1 MPDFKALNVTLDWQ
15 QHSQPKTITSRMK
28 ILLVEDDQTTGSYI
42 QKGLSTAGH
51 AVDWLQDGRDALA
64 AGLDV
69 GYDALIVDRMIPGL
83 DGLNLVKSLR
93 AASVRTPVLFL
104 TAMSS
109 VDDRVEGLDAGGDD
123 YLVKPFAFSELTA
136 RINAL
141 VRRPPIVTERTKLLV
156 GDLEMDLVARTIY
169 RAGQRID
176 LLPREFSLLEFLMRN
191 EGRVLTKTM
200 FLEKIWNFNFDPQSS
215 VVETHISRLRAKID
229 KPFANPLLHTV
240 KNTGY
245 TLHARR

>member
-1 MPDFKALNVTLDWQ
+1 
-15 QHSQPKTITSRMK
+15 MK

-42 QKGLSTAGH
+42 QKGLSAAGH
-51 AVDWLQDGRDALA
+51 AVDWLRDGRDALA
-64 AGLDV
+64 AGLDA
-69 GYDALIVDRMIPGL
+69 GYDALVVDRMIPGL

-141 VRRPPIVTERTKLLV
+141 VRRPPITTERTKLQV
-156 GDLEMDLVARTIY
+156 SDLEMDLVARTAY
-169 RAGQRID
+169 RDGQRID
-176 LLPREFSLLEFLMRN
+176 LLPREFSLLELLMRN

-229 KPFANPLLHTV
+229 RPFATPLLHTV

-245 TLHARR
+245 TLRARR

>member
-1 MPDFKALNVTLDWQ
+1 
-15 QHSQPKTITSRMK
+15 MK
-28 ILLVEDDQTTGSYI
+28 ILLVEDDNTTGNYI
-42 QKGLSTAGH
+42 IKGLASAGH
-51 AVDWLQDGRDALA
+51 TVDWVKDGREALA
-64 AGLDV
+64 AGLDG
-69 GYDALIVDRMIPGL
+69 GYDIAVVDRMIPGL
-83 DGLNLVKSLR
+83 DGLNLVKSMR
-93 AASVRTPVLFL
+93 AASIRVPILFL
-104 TAMSS
+104 TAMSG
-109 VDDRVEGLDAGGDD
+109 VDDRVEGLEAGGDD

-141 VRRPPIVTERTKLLV
+141 VRRPPIATEKTRLRV
-156 GDLEMDLVARTIY
+156 GDLEMDLVTRTTS

-176 LLPREFSLLEFLMRN
+176 LLPREFSLLELLMRN
-191 EGRVLTKTM
+191 EGRILTKTM

-229 KPFANPLLHTV
+229 KPFNQPLLHTV

>member
-1 MPDFKALNVTLDWQ
+1 
-15 QHSQPKTITSRMK
+15 MK
-28 ILLVEDDQTTGSYI
+28 ILLVEDDNTTGNYVT
-42 QKGLSTAGH
+42 KGLASAGH
-51 AVDWLQDGRDALA
+51 IVDWVKDGREALA
-64 AGLDV
+64 AGLDG
-69 GYDALIVDRMIPGL
+69 GYDVAVVDRMIPGL

-93 AASVRTPVLFL
+93 AASIRIPILFL
-104 TAMSS
+104 TAMSG
-109 VDDRVEGLDAGGDD
+109 VDDRVEGLEAGGDD

-141 VRRPPIVTERTKLLV
+141 VRRPPISTEKTRLRV
-156 GDLEMDLVARTIY
+156 GDLEMNLVTRTTS
-169 RAGQRID
+169 RGGQRID
-176 LLPREFSLLEFLMRN
+176 LLPREFSLLELLMRN
-191 EGRVLTKTM
+191 EGRILTKTM

-229 KPFANPLLHTV
+229 KPFDQPLLHTV

>member
-1 MPDFKALNVTLDWQ
+1 
-15 QHSQPKTITSRMK
+15 MK
-28 ILLVEDDQTTGSYI
+28 ILLVEDDNTTGNYI
-42 QKGLSTAGH
+42 TKGLASAGH
-51 AVDWLQDGRDALA
+51 IVDWVKDGREALA
-64 AGLDV
+64 AGLDG
-69 GYDALIVDRMIPGL
+69 GYDVAVVDRMIPGL

-93 AASVRTPVLFL
+93 AASIRIPILFL
-104 TAMSS
+104 TAMSG
-109 VDDRVEGLDAGGDD
+109 VDDRVEGLEAGGDD

-141 VRRPPIVTERTKLLV
+141 VRRPPISTEKTRLRV
-156 GDLEMDLVARTIY
+156 GDLEMNLVTRTTS
-169 RAGQRID
+169 RGGQRID
-176 LLPREFSLLEFLMRN
+176 LLPREFSLLELLMRN
-191 EGRVLTKTM
+191 EGRILTKTM

-229 KPFANPLLHTV
+229 KPFDQPLLHTV

>member
-1 MPDFKALNVTLDWQ
+1 
-15 QHSQPKTITSRMK
+15 MK
-28 ILLVEDDQTTGSYI
+28 ILLVEDDNTTGNYI
-42 QKGLSTAGH
+42 TKGLASTGH
-51 AVDWLQDGRDALA
+51 TVDWVKDGREALA
-64 AGLDV
+64 AGLDG
-69 GYDALIVDRMIPGL
+69 GYDVAVVDRMIPGL

-93 AASVRTPVLFL
+93 AASIRIPILFL
-104 TAMSS
+104 TAMSG
-109 VDDRVEGLDAGGDD
+109 VDDRVEGLEAGGDD

-141 VRRPPIVTERTKLLV
+141 VRRPPITTEKTRLRV
-156 GDLEMDLVARTIY
+156 GDLEMNLVTRTTS
-169 RAGQRID
+169 RGGQRID
-176 LLPREFSLLEFLMRN
+176 LLPREFSLLELLMRN
-191 EGRVLTKTM
+191 EGRILTKTM

-229 KPFANPLLHTV
+229 KPFDQPLLHTV

>member
-1 MPDFKALNVTLDWQ
+1 
-15 QHSQPKTITSRMK
+15 MK

-51 AVDWLQDGRDALA
+51 AVDWLRDGRDALA

-69 GYDALIVDRMIPGL
+69 GYDTLIVDRMIPGL

-93 AASVRTPVLFL
+93 AAAVRTPILFL
-104 TAMSS
+104 TAMSG

-136 RINAL
+136 RIHAL
-141 VRRPPIVTERTKLLV
+141 VRRPPIVTEKTRLQV
-156 GDLEMDLVARTIY
+156 GDLEMDLIARATY
-169 RAGQRID
+169 RGGQRID
-176 LLPREFSLLEFLMRN
+176 LLPREFSLLELLMRN

-229 KPFANPLLHTV
+229 RPFESPLLHTV

>member
-1 MPDFKALNVTLDWQ
+1 
-15 QHSQPKTITSRMK
+15 MK
-28 ILLVEDDQTTGSYI
+28 ILLVEDDNTTGNYI
-42 QKGLSTAGH
+42 TKGLASAGH
-51 AVDWLQDGRDALA
+51 IVDWVKDGREALA
-64 AGLDV
+64 AGLDG
-69 GYDALIVDRMIPGL
+69 GYDVAVVDRMIPGL

-93 AASVRTPVLFL
+93 AASIRIPILFL
-104 TAMSS
+104 TAMSG
-109 VDDRVEGLDAGGDD
+109 VDDRVEGLEAGGDD

-141 VRRPPIVTERTKLLV
+141 VRRPPITTEKTRLRV
-156 GDLEMDLVARTIY
+156 GDLEMNLVTRTTS
-169 RAGQRID
+169 RGGQRID
-176 LLPREFSLLEFLMRN
+176 LLPREFSLLELLMRN
-191 EGRVLTKTM
+191 EGRILTKTM

-229 KPFANPLLHTV
+229 KPFDQPLLHTV

>member
-1 MPDFKALNVTLDWQ
+1 
-15 QHSQPKTITSRMK
+15 MK
-28 ILLVEDDQTTGSYI
+28 ILLVEDDNTTGNYI
-42 QKGLSTAGH
+42 TKGLASAGH
-51 AVDWLQDGRDALA
+51 IVDWAKDGREALA
-64 AGLDV
+64 AGLDG
-69 GYDALIVDRMIPGL
+69 GYDVAIVDRMIPGL

-93 AASVRTPVLFL
+93 AASIRIPILFL
-104 TAMSS
+104 TAMSG
-109 VDDRVEGLDAGGDD
+109 VDDRVEGLEAGGDD

-141 VRRPPIVTERTKLLV
+141 VRRPPITTEKTRLRV
-156 GDLEMDLVARTIY
+156 GDLEMNLVTRTTS
-169 RAGQRID
+169 RGGQRID
-176 LLPREFSLLEFLMRN
+176 LLPREFSLLELLMRN
-191 EGRVLTKTM
+191 EGRILTKTM

-229 KPFANPLLHTV
+229 KPFDQPLLHTV

>member
-1 MPDFKALNVTLDWQ
+1 
-15 QHSQPKTITSRMK
+15 MK
-28 ILLVEDDQTTGSYI
+28 ILLVEDDNTTGNYVT
-42 QKGLSTAGH
+42 KGLASAGH
-51 AVDWLQDGRDALA
+51 IVDWVKDGREALA
-64 AGLDV
+64 AGLDG
-69 GYDALIVDRMIPGL
+69 GYDVAIVDRMIPGL

-93 AASVRTPVLFL
+93 AASIRIPILFL
-104 TAMSS
+104 TAMSG
-109 VDDRVEGLDAGGDD
+109 VDDRVEGLEAGGDD

-141 VRRPPIVTERTKLLV
+141 VRRPPITTEKTRLRV
-156 GDLEMDLVARTIY
+156 GDLEMNLVTRTTS
-169 RAGQRID
+169 RGGQRID
-176 LLPREFSLLEFLMRN
+176 LLPREFSLLELLMRN
-191 EGRVLTKTM
+191 EGRILTKTM

-229 KPFANPLLHTV
+229 KPFDQPLLHTV

>member
-1 MPDFKALNVTLDWQ
+1 
-15 QHSQPKTITSRMK
+15 MK
-28 ILLVEDDQTTGSYI
+28 ILLVEDDNTTGNYVT
-42 QKGLSTAGH
+42 KGLASAGH
-51 AVDWLQDGRDALA
+51 IVDWVKDGREALA
-64 AGLDV
+64 AGLDG
-69 GYDALIVDRMIPGL
+69 GYDVAVVDRMIPGL

-93 AASVRTPVLFL
+93 AASIRIPILFL
-104 TAMSS
+104 TAMSG
-109 VDDRVEGLDAGGDD
+109 VDDRVEGLEAGGDD

-141 VRRPPIVTERTKLLV
+141 VRRPPITTEKTRLRV
-156 GDLEMDLVARTIY
+156 GDLEMNLVTRTTS
-169 RAGQRID
+169 RGGQRID
-176 LLPREFSLLEFLMRN
+176 LLPREFSLLELLMRN
-191 EGRVLTKTM
+191 EGRILTKTM

-229 KPFANPLLHTV
+229 KPFDQPLLHTV

>member
-1 MPDFKALNVTLDWQ
+1 
-15 QHSQPKTITSRMK
+15 MK
-28 ILLVEDDQTTGSYI
+28 ILLVEDDNTTGNYI
-42 QKGLSTAGH
+42 TKGLTSAGH
-51 AVDWLQDGRDALA
+51 TVDWVRDGRDALA
-64 AGLDV
+64 AGLDC
-69 GYDALIVDRMIPGL
+69 GYDIAVVDRMIPGL

-93 AASVRTPVLFL
+93 AASIRVPILFL
-104 TAMSS
+104 TAMSG
-109 VDDRVEGLDAGGDD
+109 VDDRVEGLEAGGDD

-141 VRRPPIVTERTKLLV
+141 VRRPPIATEKTRLRV
-156 GDLEMDLVARTIY
+156 GDLEMDLVARTTS
-169 RAGQRID
+169 RGGQRID
-176 LLPREFSLLEFLMRN
+176 LLPREFSLLELLMRN
-191 EGRVLTKTM
+191 EGRILTKTM

-229 KPFANPLLHTV
+229 KPFDQPLLHTV